1 MKAINLEKL
10 LPEDVPQGERI
21 LWHGR
26 PQWTCLF
33 RRAYRGDVVAG
44 YFAVL
49 TAWNVFD
56 AVVESGPGAAALSG
70 ARTLEIGLGALV
82 LLALLAWAS
91 ARTALFII
99 TSRRVVMKIG
109 VALQVFYNL
118 PFSQIKAARLRVEG
132 DGSGDVTL
140 TLSPGKRIGYLH
152 LWPFARP
159 FRFAHP
165 EPTLRGLADP
175 RHVGDILG
183 RALIAAAAE
192 RGDMFVTGEDEDAVV
207 SVSSPKTS
215 MPAGNTVAA

>member
-1 MKAINLEKL
+1 VKAINLEKL

-26 PQWTCLF
+26 PQWTSLF

-44 YFAVL
+44 YFAAL

-56 AVVESGPGAAALSG
+56 AAVESGAGSAALAG
-70 ARTLEIGLGALV
+70 ARTLAIGLGALA

-118 PFSQIKAARLRVEG
+118 PFSQIGAAGLRIES
-132 DGSGDVTL
+132 DGSGDVML
-140 TLSPGKRIGYLH
+140 TLSPDKRIGYLH

-165 EPTLRGLADP
+165 EPALRGLADA
-175 RHVGDILG
+175 RRVGDILG
-183 RALIAAAAE
+183 RALVAAAAE
-192 RGDMFVTGEDEDAVV
+192 RGDMFVIGEDDAVA
-207 SVSSPKTS
+207 SASSQKTS
-215 MPAGNTVAA
+215 MPAGDAVAA